1 MSSLLSSLGC
11 CFWWFLAGTLLGWLL
26 NKCLCKCCCKTPSS
40 NKNTTQ
46 AKIADA
52 PTKSVTPPVVKV
64 SESLK
69 AVAPV
74 MAKPAVAAK
83 PKAAVKPKAA
93 KPKAATKPKAAPKA
107 ASIDI
112 AAAKKAGF
120 TIKNAD
126 DLTVIE
132 GIGPK
137 INDLF
142 KNAGVKTF
150 AQVAAASV
158 PQMRKILDD
167 AGSRYRIANPGTWAQ
182 QAALAASNKWSEL
195 KKLQDELSA
204 GLKK

>member
-26 NKCLCKCCCKTPSS
+26 NRWLCKCCCKAPASTG
-40 NKNTTQ
+40 NTTE
-46 AKIADA
+46 AKVADIPA
-52 PTKSVTPPVVKV
+52 ASVTPPVA
-64 SESLK
+64 K
-69 AVAPV
+69 AVEPVKTAAPV
-74 MAKPAVAAK
+74 MTKPAA
-83 PKAAVKPKAA
+83 PVKPKAA
-93 KPKAATKPKAAPKA
+93 PKPKAAAKPKAAPKA
-107 ASIDI
+107 KIVGIDI

-120 TIKNAD
+120 TIKGAD

-142 KNAGVKTF
+142 KNAGLKTF

-158 PQMRKILDD
+158 VQMRKILDD
-167 AGSRYRIANPGTWAQ
+167 GGPRYRIANPGTWAQ
-182 QAALAASNKWSEL
+182 QAALAAANKWTEL

>member
-26 NKCLCKCCCKTPSS
+26 NKLLCKCCCKTPPSPS
-40 NKNTTQ
+40 TGNATETNVVEAPVTT
-46 AKIADA
+46 I
-52 PTKSVTPPVVKV
+52 VPPVVKAPEPPKPV
-64 SESLK
+64 AQVMTAPIVAIKPK
-69 AVAPV
+69 AVA
-74 MAKPAVAAK
+74 K
-83 PKAAVKPKAA
+83 PKVA
-93 KPKAATKPKAAPKA
+93 KPKAAPKPIVA
-107 ASIDI
+107 GIDI

-120 TIKNAD
+120 VIKNAD

-142 KNAGVKTF
+142 KNAGLKTF

-167 AGSRYRIANPGTWAQ
+167 GGPRFRIANPGTWAQ
-182 QAALAASNKWSEL
+182 QAALAATNKWTEL
-195 KKLQDELSA
+195 EKMQDELSS